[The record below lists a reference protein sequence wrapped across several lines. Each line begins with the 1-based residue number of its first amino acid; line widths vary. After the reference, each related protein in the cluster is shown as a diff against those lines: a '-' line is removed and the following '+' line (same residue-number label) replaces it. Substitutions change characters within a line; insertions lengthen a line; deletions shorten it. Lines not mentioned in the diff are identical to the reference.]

1 MTDRQFNL
9 FVDLVVQI
17 LKKCKSLDDA
27 IEILEA
33 LRS

>member
-9 FVDLVVQI
+9 FIKLVIQI
-17 LKKCKSLDDA
+17 LQKCKSLDDA

>member
-9 FVDLVVQI
+9 FIDPVVQI

>member
-9 FVDLVVQI
+9 FIELVIQI
-17 LKKCKSLDDA
+17 LQKCKSLDDA